1 MTPLKRFLSFL
12 LLLSYSLGMAHAMVP
27 HSAAMEADTDH
38 SGHEHLHHEPN
49 LQNEE
54 EHFSH
59 HNHCDESVYDL
70 IVCLLAET
78 DHRVEHCVSDLYL
91 ASQNQDLQI
100 QSPILIL
107 WDAVLSPIS
116 LSIDL
121 DETELEYFNVDEIL
135 ASTERRPHYSLRGP
149 PHISC

>member
-1 MTPLKRFLSFL
+1 MTPLKRLLSFL

-27 HSAAMEADTDH
+27 HSAAIEADTEH
-38 SGHEHLHHEPN
+38 SGHEHL
-49 LQNEE
+49 
-54 EHFSH
+54 H

-107 WDAVLSPIS
+107 WDAILRPIS
-116 LSIDL
+116 ISIDL
-121 DETELEYFNVDEIL
+121 DETELEYFDVDEIL

-149 PHISC
+149 PHFSC